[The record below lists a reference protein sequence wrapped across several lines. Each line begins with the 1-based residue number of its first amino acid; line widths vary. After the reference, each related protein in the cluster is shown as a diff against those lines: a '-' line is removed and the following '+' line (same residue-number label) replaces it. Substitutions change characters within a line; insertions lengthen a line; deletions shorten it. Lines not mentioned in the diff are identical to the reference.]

1 MDEFNS
7 GFRAG
12 ATLNKEQLFQYIK
25 RFKSAGI
32 YGWQLWKFD
41 YRFDYNIPAFNLAQ
55 IINNR
60 IKPTESFYYLAEA
73 ISTIKP

>member
-1 MDEFNS
+1 MGEFNS
-7 GFRAG
+7 GFRPG

-25 RFKSAGI
+25 RFKNAGI

-41 YRFDYNIPAFNLAQ
+41 YRFDCNVPAFNLAQ

-60 IKPTESFYYLAEA
+60 IKPTESFYHLAEA